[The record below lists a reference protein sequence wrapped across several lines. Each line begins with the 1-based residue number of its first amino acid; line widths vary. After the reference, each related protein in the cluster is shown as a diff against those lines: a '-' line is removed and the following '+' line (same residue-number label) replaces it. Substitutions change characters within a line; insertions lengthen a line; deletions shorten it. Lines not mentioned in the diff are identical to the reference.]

1 MSKSGEE
8 KAAQI
13 GQMWWKELFKFNSEG
28 ALLEYRYLKDCCLLV
43 TLLCHPNNATWEEA
57 HTVDIPY
64 GDSLIGHQGFTFF

>member
-28 ALLEYRYLKDCCLLV
+28 ALLEYR
-43 TLLCHPNNATWEEA
+43 
-57 HTVDIPY
+57 
-64 GDSLIGHQGFTFF
+64 